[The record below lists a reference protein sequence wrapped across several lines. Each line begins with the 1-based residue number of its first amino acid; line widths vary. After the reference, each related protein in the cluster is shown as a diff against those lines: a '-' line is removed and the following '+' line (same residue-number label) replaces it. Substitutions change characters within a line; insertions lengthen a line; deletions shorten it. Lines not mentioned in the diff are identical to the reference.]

1 MGHDHSHS
9 HGHHDHGG
17 DATGLRLLFT
27 ILFNIVIT
35 ITEYVGGV
43 LSGSLA
49 LISDAGHNF
58 SDVLSLILGY
68 AGERVSKVKTGRVY
82 TFGLRRFEVLIALIN
97 ALSLVAIGIYI
108 VYEAVERYLNPQPVA
123 PGMMIAVACIG
134 LGGNLLS
141 IIVLFKTREQSLNL
155 RSAFLHL
162 LYDTISS
169 VAVVVT
175 GIVLWFTNIV
185 ILDLVVSVL
194 IVVMIFFSSLDIIR
208 EAMRIFM
215 QGAPKGIDPGEV
227 HEALLELP
235 GVGSIHGLH
244 IWSVNSTEVFLSC
257 HVCLDQEVSPDSD
270 DVIHRVNH
278 FLEEHYHITHTTI
291 QVERDL
297 VCRSGDS
304 HSCCG

>member
-1 MGHDHSHS
+1 MAHDHSHS
-9 HGHHDHGG
+9 HSHHDHGE
-17 DATGLRLLFT
+17 DATGLRLLLT
-27 ILFNIVIT
+27 ILFNIIIT
-35 ITEYVGGV
+35 VTEYVGGI

-97 ALSLVAIGIYI
+97 ALSLAAIGVYI
-108 VYEAVERYLNPQPVA
+108 VYEAVERYLNPQPVV
-123 PGMMIAVACIG
+123 PGMMIAIACIG

-141 IIVLFKTREQSLNL
+141 IIVLFKSREQSLNL

-169 VAVVVT
+169 VAVVAT
-175 GIVLWFTNIV
+175 GIVLWLTGIV
-185 ILDLVVSVL
+185 VLDLAVSVL

-208 EAMRIFM
+208 EAVRIFM
-215 QGAPKGIDPGEV
+215 QGAPKGIDPQEV
-227 HEALLELP
+227 QKVLRELP
-235 GVGSIHGLH
+235 GVGSVHGLH

-257 HVCLDQEVSPDSD
+257 HVCLDPEAAMDSD
-270 DVIHRVNH
+270 KIIHDVNH
-278 FLEEHYHITHTTI
+278 FLEKEYHITHTTI

-297 VCRSGDS
+297 LCRSGDS
-304 HSCCG
+304 HPCCG

>member
-1 MGHDHSHS
+1 
-9 HGHHDHGG
+9 
-17 DATGLRLLFT
+17 
-27 ILFNIVIT
+27 
-35 ITEYVGGV
+35 
-43 LSGSLA
+43 
-49 LISDAGHNF
+49 
-58 SDVLSLILGY
+58 
-68 AGERVSKVKTGRVY
+68 
-82 TFGLRRFEVLIALIN
+82 
-97 ALSLVAIGIYI
+97 
-108 VYEAVERYLNPQPVA
+108 VERYLNPQPVA

-162 LYDTISS
+162 LYNTISS

-270 DVIHRVNH
+270 DIIHRVNH
-278 FLEEHYHITHTTI
+278 FLEEQYHITHTTI